1 MKAKWHWVNLLVLLA
16 YLGVALGMTWPLVD
30 QMHKRLPGPSDDT
43 LVHYWN
49 GWWVKK
55 ALTLGQSPFYTRYLY
70 YPTGISLVYH
80 NFAWF
85 SIVTWLALEPLVGG
99 YVAYNLSILAN
110 LALCGL
116 AAFLL
121 AYELTGDRRAAFL
134 AGLLY
139 ECWPFRLSQLD
150 HPNLISTQWIPLF
163 LLFLIR
169 AVRLGRWRD
178 GVLAGVFLAL
188 TGYTR
193 WQQLVPAA
201 ILGGIYLL
209 CTLPGRRTSWRR
221 WGPVLLIA
229 GVIAAVALTPPALML
244 IRQQRTEPVQ
254 LLVEDEE
261 EGMQTDLLAYLT
273 PGPSH
278 SVLNSLTQPAYAR
291 YYADRSEPRRFAA
304 CVGVTTSALALLGMW
319 KARRAGL
326 IWVAMAVVLILL
338 ALGPIL
344 RLNGQLYL
352 NVPMP
357 YRLAARLYVVR
368 LLRVPD
374 RFNMFLA
381 SPVAMLSA
389 HGVAHVMTLI
399 QKRGKWA
406 TFAVLGLLGAVILFE
421 YVAVPVPLIRPKV
434 SEFHRWLSAEPDD
447 FAVLDLPIDTS
458 SSKRYMAAQVTHQHP
473 ILQGKT
479 PRFPQGAFD
488 YLNSQ
493 PWIRALQGSG
503 KMPPTHTDVSRQLET
518 LAQDGVRYVI
528 LDKKSIG
535 SDRLAHWRHYFL
547 VAPRFEDER
556 IVVYT
561 TSPLAARDFA
571 LMDELTP
578 GIGPVSVAVPTD
590 CLNPGQPLGV
600 DVGWGA
606 TAAPG
611 QDLEVRLALVAED
624 GLTRHEQVFPL
635 SADWLTGEWP
645 ANAVAHGYYVLDIP
659 PSLPG
664 GDYAVTMGII
674 GGRSATVKQVMV
686 SEGNCAFPIPPDAT
700 YVNALFGSDLRL
712 LGYQLQ
718 REGDQLTVTLH
729 WRSECLI
736 ATDYKV
742 FVHVFDPAIELRVA
756 QDDAMPLRW
765 TYPTTFWN
773 AGEVVVDAIPLSLED
788 APAGSYSIA
797 VGVYDAK
804 TGDRLSVVD
813 RAGQSQ
819 PGAQIVLPGE
829 EIEVAR

>member
-1 MKAKWHWVNLLVLLA
+1 MRAKWRWVNLLVLLV

-30 QMHKRLPGPSDDT
+30 EIDERLPGPSDDT

-49 GWWVKK
+49 GWWVKR

-99 YVAYNLSILAN
+99 YVAYNLSIFVN

-169 AVRLGRWRD
+169 VVRLGKWQD

-193 WQQLVPAA
+193 WQLLVPAA
-201 ILGGIYLL
+201 ILGGTYLI

-221 WGPVLLIA
+221 WGLALLLA
-229 GVIAAVALTPPALML
+229 GVIVVLALTPPALML
-244 IRQQRTEPVQ
+244 MRQQRTESAE

-261 EGMQTDLLAYLT
+261 EEMQTDLLAYVT

-304 CVGVTTSALALLGMW
+304 YVGVTALALVLLGVL
-319 KARRAGL
+319 KARRASL
-326 IWVAMAVVLILL
+326 AWVAMAVVLILL

-344 RLNGQLYL
+344 RLDGQLYP

-381 SPVAMLSA
+381 LPVAMLSA
-389 HGVAHVMTLI
+389 YGVAHVLAPV

-406 TFAVLGLLGAVILFE
+406 ASAALGLLGVAVLFE
-421 YVAVPVPLIRPKV
+421 YIAVPVPLIRPKV
-434 SEFHRWLSAEPDD
+434 SEFHHWLSAELDD

-458 SSKRYMAAQVTHQHP
+458 RSKRYMAAQVTHQHP

-493 PWIRALQGSG
+493 PWIRALRESG
-503 KMPPTHTDVSRQLET
+503 RMPPTHTDVSRQLET
-518 LAQDGVRYVI
+518 LAWDGVRYVI
-528 LDKKSIG
+528 LDKRSIG
-535 SDRLAHWRHYFL
+535 SDRLAHWRHYFS

-556 IVVYT
+556 IVVYI
-561 TSPLAARDFA
+561 TSPLAARDFVLTDA
-571 LMDELTP
+571 LAP
-578 GIGPVSVAVPTD
+578 SIGPISATVSTD

-600 DVGWGA
+600 DVGWGT

-611 QDLEVRLALVAED
+611 QDLDIRLRLVAED
-624 GLTRHEQVFPL
+624 GVTRHEQSFPL
-635 SADWLTGEWP
+635 CADWPTGEWP
-645 ANAVAHGYYVLDIP
+645 ANAVARGYYVLNIP

-664 GDYAVTMGII
+664 GDYAVTMGVA
-674 GGRSATVKQVMV
+674 GGRSAPAGQVMV
-686 SEGNCAFPIPPDAT
+686 REGDCPFPIPPDAV
-700 YVNALFGSDLRL
+700 YVNALFGNDLRL

-718 REGDQLTVTLH
+718 RDGDQLTVTLH
-729 WRSECLI
+729 WRSERLI
-736 ATDYKV
+736 EIDYKV
-742 FVHVFDPAIELRVA
+742 FVHVFDPATELRVA

-765 TYPTTFWN
+765 TYPTTFWD
-773 AGEVVVDAIPLSLED
+773 AGEVVADAIPLSLAD
-788 APAGSYSIA
+788 APAGSYSVA
-797 VGVYDAK
+797 VGVYNAK
-804 TGDRLSVVD
+804 AGDRLPVVD
-813 RAGQSQ
+813 SAGEGQ
-819 PGAQIVLPGE
+819 PGAQMMLPGE
-829 EIEVAR
+829 AIGVAR